1 MLTEPVMRM
10 AVGALLLCVAIGC
23 SKSPTFP
30 FIDTEDVGT
39 IEIDNEPGFAE
50 PSLPVRSTD
59 PEAIRAFVASIQ
71 NAETTKDHRCPSLL
85 QVVIVRKSSK
95 NLKLLLLPGHK
106 DTYYEFRQPD
116 GGIYRV
122 PREPFI
128 AALKQLGLTHVPLRP
143 GDVTVAPIPPNQEDN
158 LDNLR

>member
-1 MLTEPVMRM
+1 MS
-10 AVGALLLCVAIGC
+10 VGALLLCVAVGC

-30 FIDTEDVGT
+30 FIDTQDVET
-39 IEIDNEPGFAE
+39 IEIDNEPGIAE

-59 PEAIRAFVASIQ
+59 PEAIRAFIASIQ
-71 NAETTKDHRCPSLL
+71 NAKTTEDHKCRSLL

-116 GGIYRV
+116 PGIYRV
-122 PREPFI
+122 PRQPFI
-128 AALKQLGLTHVPLRP
+128 AALKQLGLPHVPLRP
-143 GDVTVAPIPPNQEDN
+143 GDVTVAPLPPNQKDD
-158 LDNLR
+158 L